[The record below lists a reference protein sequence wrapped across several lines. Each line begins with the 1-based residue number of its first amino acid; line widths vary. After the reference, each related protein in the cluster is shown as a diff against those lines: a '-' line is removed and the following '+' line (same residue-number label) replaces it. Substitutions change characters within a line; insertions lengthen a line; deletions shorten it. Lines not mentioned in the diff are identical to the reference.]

1 MSGNFSFRIGAIL
14 LGGFLVLQ
22 LVMVVLM
29 AIPGRGGTRESYGL
43 PTAPALAQMVRAME
57 AAGSSGAQDI
67 ADSYSGSLFTVE
79 IADAAPTHYETIPDS
94 MRGIAA
100 TYRTALDD
108 HNVVI
113 DGGPG
118 WLAPLAGA
126 RLDRAVQLATPIR
139 VTIWLRDGKVLIIT
153 GQPSEG
159 VRRYLLQRSLL
170 GLLGGLVLLVALL
183 AAVRQT
189 TGPLV
194 RLADYARAIGTDLDA
209 PDVEPRGSSEIRGL
223 AQAFNQMKHQILRLV
238 EERTLMLAGIAH
250 DMRTFLTRLRLR
262 AEFIEDADQHARAV
276 ADLDAMT
283 ALLDDSLLFARLGNE
298 AVALEVIDLVALTRE
313 LAAEMSV
320 DPGDEQGSVS
330 LSLPA
335 QPVIVMGDRTALAR
349 IFNNL
354 VENARRHASA
364 VTVAIEDGP
373 DAIEWRFEDDGPGV
387 PPESLA
393 ELGQP
398 FLRLDKSRDRR
409 SGGAGLGLAI
419 IKGLARSMNGST
431 RFYMCG
437 MGGLGIA
444 VSLPRKTD

>member
-1 MSGNFSFRIGAIL
+1 
-14 LGGFLVLQ
+14 
-22 LVMVVLM
+22 
-29 AIPGRGGTRESYGL
+29 
-43 PTAPALAQMVRAME
+43 
-57 AAGSSGAQDI
+57 
-67 ADSYSGSLFTVE
+67 
-79 IADAAPTHYETIPDS
+79 
-94 MRGIAA
+94 
-100 TYRTALDD
+100 
-108 HNVVI
+108 
-113 DGGPG
+113 
-118 WLAPLAGA
+118 
-126 RLDRAVQLATPIR
+126 
-139 VTIWLRDGKVLIIT
+139 
-153 GQPSEG
+153 
-159 VRRYLLQRSLL
+159 
-170 GLLGGLVLLVALL
+170 
-183 AAVRQT
+183 
-189 TGPLV
+189 
-194 RLADYARAIGTDLDA
+194 
-209 PDVEPRGSSEIRGL
+209 
-223 AQAFNQMKHQILRLV
+223 
-238 EERTLMLAGIAH
+238 
-250 DMRTFLTRLRLR
+250 
-262 AEFIEDADQHARAV
+262 
-276 ADLDAMT
+276 MT